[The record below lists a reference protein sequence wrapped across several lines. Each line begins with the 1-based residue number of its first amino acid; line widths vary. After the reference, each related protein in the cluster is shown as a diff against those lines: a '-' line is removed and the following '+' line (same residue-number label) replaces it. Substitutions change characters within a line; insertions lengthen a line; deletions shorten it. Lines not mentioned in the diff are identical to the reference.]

1 KHETF
6 GIDQDSDGTSYLMPG
21 FGYATKKNGLTWGV
35 GILGQG
41 GMGTEYGKATS
52 SSDLFYGGM
61 SMMGSQTLLSGEEN
75 RSELSVGR
83 VIVPVNME
91 VNDKLTVGGS
101 IDYIWAGMDI
111 MMDMSGGQF
120 KTLADGG
127 NVSGTM
133 YQGLGS
139 MMTAGYVQDVNW
151 ARFDF
156 SDDSDYTGQA
166 KGTGLGGKL
175 GLTYKINDKLSV
187 GASYHTKTNIS
198 DMKGD
203 ATLSMQVSGDD
214 GVFAGGAPTTTYSN
228 YTLPVTGSIKV
239 KDFQWPA
246 TFALGMAYRP
256 TDKWLVTADFKRINW
271 SETMKD
277 FRIVFTAD
285 NSASNGSFAGKSID
299 VTLPQNWEDQNVF
312 MLGTAYQYNKNLTVR
327 AGINVANNPVPNAE
341 VNPLFPATVE
351 RHYTLGMGYNF
362 NENSTVDFSL
372 THAPATEVKGSGD
385 LNQG

>member
-41 GMGTEYGKATS
+41 GMGTEYGNATS
-52 SSDLFYGGM
+52 PSDLFAGGM
-61 SMMGSQTLLSGEEN
+61 SMMGSQTALSGEEN

-101 IDYIWAGMDI
+101 IDYVWAGMDI
-111 MMDMSGGQF
+111 MMDMSGAQF
-120 KTLADGG
+120 GSLAQSG

-133 YQGLGS
+133 FQGLQQMIGGGQV
-139 MMTAGYVQDVNW
+139 TDVNW

-156 SDDSDYTGQA
+156 SDDSDYTGEA

-175 GLTYKINDKLSV
+175 GLTYQVNDKLSL

-198 DMKGD
+198 DMTGN
-203 ATLSMQVSGDD
+203 ATLKMNAVMG
-214 GVFAGGAPTTTYSN
+214 GTAMTIPVAGE
-228 YTLPVTGSIKV
+228 IKV

-277 FRIVFTAD
+277 FRMVFTAD
-285 NSASNGSFAGKSID
+285 NVASNGSFAGTSID
-299 VTLPQNWEDQNVF
+299 VTLPQNWDDQNVF
-312 MLGTAYQYNKNLTVR
+312 MLGTAYQLNKSLTMR
-327 AGINVANNPVPNAE
+327 AGINIANNPVPDSE